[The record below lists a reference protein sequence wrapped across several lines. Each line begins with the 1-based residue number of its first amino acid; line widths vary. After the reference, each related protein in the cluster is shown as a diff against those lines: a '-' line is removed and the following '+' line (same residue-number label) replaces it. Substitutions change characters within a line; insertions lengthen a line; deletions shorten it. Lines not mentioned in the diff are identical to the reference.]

1 MKKKEFT
8 AMGLM
13 TGTSMDGVDLSL
25 VKSDGFYQITSI
37 LDTYAEFD
45 QELREKL
52 IDLRSKIFQLK
63 DLIQY
68 SKEIDE
74 LDNEITL
81 FHNKIITETI
91 KGTKENVDL
100 IGFHGQTIFHN
111 PEKKISKQIGS
122 GNLLS
127 RLTKKIVIN
136 NFRQNDL
143 KNGGQGAPLTPIYH
157 KSLLKIIS
165 QKNKIKYPMG
175 IINIGGITNITQVFN
190 DKESTNKNL
199 SAFDI
204 GPGNCLIDE
213 WIRKN
218 SKLKYDEKGN
228 IARKGKINVSIIN
241 QARENFNIESYEK
254 SLDTKDFDLSF
265 VRGLSFEDGC
275 ATVTDFTAYLISQGI
290 KFANNFKDRDTNF
303 YLISGGGRKND
314 FLIELINKYL
324 SNTKIELAN
333 IDSYGYDGD
342 FIESQAFGYLAIR
355 SKLNLPI
362 SFPQTTRC
370 KTPTTG
376 GVINKNF

>member
-1 MKKKEFT
+1 MQKKLISL
-8 AMGLM
+8 GLM
-13 TGTSMDGVDLSL
+13 SGTSGDGVDASL
-25 VKSDGFYQITSI
+25 IETNGINQYEI
-37 LDTYAEFD
+37 
-45 QELREKL
+45 
-52 IDLRSKIFQLK
+52 LK
-63 DLIQY
+63 DKYFQY
-68 SKEIDE
+68 DSGIYQEIHSLKDKIHKIEHLENFKKEINNLE
-74 LDNEITL
+74 RKITI
-81 FHNKIITETI
+81 FHAKVIDQFNLRDETI
-91 KGTKENVDL
+91 V
-100 IGFHGQTIFHN
+100 GFHGQTIFHN

-143 KNGGQGAPLTPIYH
+143 ENGGQGAPLTPIYH
-157 KSLLKIIS
+157 KSLIKIIS
-165 QKNKIKYPMG
+165 KKNKIKYPIG
-175 IINIGGITNITQVFN
+175 IINIGGITNMTQVFN
-190 DKESTNKNL
+190 DEESTNKNL

-218 SKLKYDEKGN
+218 SEFKYDEKGN

-241 QARENFNIESYEK
+241 QARENFDIKSYEK

-290 KFANNFKDRDTNF
+290 KFANNFKDRDTKF
-303 YLISGGGRKND
+303 YLISGGGRKNN

-333 IDSYGYDGD
+333 IDSYDYDGD

>member
-8 AMGLM
+8 AIGLM

-25 VKSDGFYQITSI
+25 VKSDGFYQITGI
-37 LDTYAEFD
+37 LDTYIEFD
-45 QELREKL
+45 KELREKL

-63 DLIQY
+63 DLLQY
-68 SKEIDE
+68 SREIDE

-91 KGTKENVDL
+91 KDTKENVDL

-143 KNGGQGAPLTPIYH
+143 ENGGQGAPLTPIYH
-157 KSLLKIIS
+157 KSLIKIIS
-165 QKNKIKYPMG
+165 KKNKIKYPIG
-175 IINIGGITNITQVFN
+175 IINIGGITNMTQVFN
-190 DKESTNKNL
+190 DEESTNKNL

-218 SKLKYDEKGN
+218 SEFKYDEKGN

-241 QARENFNIESYEK
+241 QARENFNIKSYEK

-290 KFANNFKDRDTNF
+290 KFANNFKDRDTKF

>member
-8 AMGLM
+8 AIGLM

-91 KGTKENVDL
+91 KDTKENVDL

>member
-8 AMGLM
+8 AIGLM

-25 VKSDGFYQITSI
+25 VKSDGFYQITGI
-37 LDTYAEFD
+37 LDTYIEFD

-165 QKNKIKYPMG
+165 KKNKIKYPIG
-175 IINIGGITNITQVFN
+175 IINIGGITNMTQVFN
-190 DKESTNKNL
+190 DEESTNKNL

-218 SKLKYDEKGN
+218 SEFKFDEKGN
-228 IARKGKINVSIIN
+228 IARKGKINESIIN

-362 SFPQTTRC
+362 SFPQTTRW